1 MIGAV
6 LTGKEIQRL
15 LEATP
20 PLVEDYLDLGTQL
33 QVHGFDLTLR
43 EVASFCSIGA
53 IGASAEDRVL
63 PQTEALPFAATG
75 WLTLPAGS
83 YRITFNEVVN
93 MPLTLMALGRP
104 RSTLI
109 RSGVTIHSAVWEAG
123 YRGRSQALMI
133 VSNPHGYRV
142 GHNARLMQLVFF
154 RLAEALD
161 RGYSGRYQ
169 DEGKPKHS
177 V

>member
-1 MIGAV
+1 MTGEV
-6 LTGKEIQRL
+6 LVGKEIRRL

-20 PLVEDYLDLGTQL
+20 PLVEDYLDLSTQL

-43 EVASFCSIGA
+43 EVARFCSIGA
-53 IGASAEDRVL
+53 IGAAVEDRVL
-63 PQTEALPFAATG
+63 PQTEALPFDASG
-75 WLTLPAGS
+75 WLTLPTGS

-109 RSGVTIHSAVWEAG
+109 RSGVAIHTAVWEAG

-142 GHNARLMQLVFF
+142 DRNARLLQLVFF
-154 RLAEALD
+154 RLTEALD
-161 RGYSGRYQ
+161 QGYSGLYQ
-169 DEGKPKHS
+169 EEKG
-177 V
+177 